1 MKQFTIDLI
10 TVKSHSNYPGANK
23 GNPLNITRGKKKIQI
38 KMLKSEQPVSA
49 VWWGEQISFNFVFS
63 NIYHVS
69 FSLAFFSPSN
79 FFCFQVQ
86 QARSHFLFPLELFG
100 VTPPRPDTN
109 RFRVMLQ
116 VSLCTSPKHPG
127 QETMRSTI
135 SPKLQRRDQIQHL

>member
-1 MKQFTIDLI
+1 MFLPQDFYQGGGRIRRKREFESGIMKQFTIDLI

-69 FSLAFFSPSN
+69 FSLAFFPPSP
-79 FFCFQVQ
+79 FFFF
-86 QARSHFLFPLELFG
+86 FLLPGSTGWIPLLVSIG
-100 VTPPRPDTN
+100 VIWNNSPPDPT
-109 RFRVMLQ
+109 LTG
-116 VSLCTSPKHPG
+116 S
-127 QETMRSTI
+127 E
-135 SPKLQRRDQIQHL
+135 